1 MGLGLPKCGS
11 CLPDAISFAKD
22 SDRQEES
29 LSSSVGRDAY
39 DAAGQMVDEHTT
51 VTPVTDCDV
60 IFQDDRALNTAYV
73 QAKPSV
79 PAKAAPVAVAAHV
92 TSHHFEYGAD
102 SASMLNDLDF
112 LASPEWQTMP
122 PATTTALDEKLLTEA
137 REAAIGSAAYPVALR
152 ALWHNCPDA
161 LEVALQRLD
170 AASLGEAQAR
180 DAELMSQK
188 LEFTRIRQEFVALCY
203 EFRGP
208 EGSLMG
214 LQKGVASAEER
225 CEKLMARQPDEQFSQ
240 LPGLV
245 QKRDTIML
253 LARIRTIYARLQ
265 EFKPQV
271 SE

>member
-11 CLPDAISFAKD
+11 CLPDSISLAKD
-22 SDRQEES
+22 GDRQEEALPS
-29 LSSSVGRDAY
+29 EHRRAY
-39 DAAGQMVDEHTT
+39 DTAGQLVDEHAAI
-51 VTPVTDCDV
+51 TPLSDSAIV
-60 IFQDDRALNTAYV
+60 FQDDRATHGYMQPAGTPAQTDV
-73 QAKPSV
+73 V
-79 PAKAAPVAVAAHV
+79 PRYAKADATPR
-92 TSHHFEYGAD
+92 FEYGAD

-122 PATTTALDEKLLTEA
+122 PVTTTALDEKLLTEA
-137 REAAIGSAAYPVALR
+137 KEAAFGTAAYPVALR

-170 AASLGEAQAR
+170 MASLSEAQAR
-180 DAELMSQK
+180 DAEFMLQK

-208 EGSLMG
+208 EGSLMSF
-214 LQKGVASAEER
+214 QKGVARTEER

-253 LARIRTIYARLQ
+253 LSRIRAIFARLQ
-265 EFKPQV
+265 ELTPQV
-271 SE
+271 SH